1 MKSANHIMFHLTG
14 YLSNIKKYNQCICCI
29 YFLRNQLILHRSSPI
44 PMDAYTYTAQAADTM
59 SPIRRQMFNPTELVQ
74 LVTK

>member
-1 MKSANHIMFHLTG
+1 
-14 YLSNIKKYNQCICCI
+14 
-29 YFLRNQLILHRSSPI
+29 
-44 PMDAYTYTAQAADTM
+44 MDAYTYTAQAADTM